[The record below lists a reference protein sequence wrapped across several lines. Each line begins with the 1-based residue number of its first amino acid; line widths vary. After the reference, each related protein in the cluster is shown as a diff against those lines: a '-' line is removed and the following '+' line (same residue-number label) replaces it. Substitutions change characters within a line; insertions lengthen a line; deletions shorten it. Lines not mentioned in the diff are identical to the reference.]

1 MVQADFVLIYRVFSA
16 KPAWKIVP
24 KNSILRR
31 LLTDEINV
39 QAEHLNQ
46 FMYGTNLNHINGLRQ
61 LRRIQ
66 KSKNLKIYCFL
77 FYEYDGV
84 GLSLVTSPSI
94 VASPLSFTLRNTG
107 RFTWYILKLLTLS
120 HSVHVCFTWVVVDVY
135 KNSQCFYRCGCLNCT
150 WLSKDWWN
158 LNDLSRCLHL
168 TVAQLSLTVF
178 SNVDVM
184 SYTLPSFNSTDFR
197 KPHSNKVRFISHNSS
212 KLRNT
217 KVNVV
222 MYPITLLSCR
232 KNTS

>member
-94 VASPLSFTLRNTG
+94 VASPLSFTSRNTG
-107 RFTWYILKLLTLS
+107 RFTWYILKLLISATLCMFVS
-120 HSVHVCFTWVVVDVY
+120 PE
-135 KNSQCFYRCGCLNCT
+135 
-150 WLSKDWWN
+150 WL
-158 LNDLSRCLHL
+158 L
-168 TVAQLSLTVF
+168 
-178 SNVDVM
+178 M
-184 SYTLPSFNSTDFR
+184 S
-197 KPHSNKVRFISHNSS
+197 
-212 KLRNT
+212 T
-217 KVNVV
+217 KIVNVFIDAGAWIV
-222 MYPITLLSCR
+222 RSCPNIVELWTICR
-232 KNTS
+232 SVCI